1 MFRGTTAL
9 TLDAKGRLAIPT
21 KHRDALTMQDDD
33 AQAGGLVLTVNP
45 VGSHLLLYKESV
57 FNEMQRQ
64 LMALPSFD
72 EDIKQLQLVMVGMAE
87 DVEMDSAGRILVSSV
102 LRDEVGLDKDVVFV
116 GQGNRF
122 QVWAKAAYDEAKRAV
137 QSNQQNISK
146 RLAEVGFSL

>member
-9 TLDAKGRLAIPT
+9 TLDVKGRLAIPT
-21 KHRDALTMQDDD
+21 KHRDALTMQD
-33 AQAGGLVLTVNP
+33 GSGESCGLVLTVNP
-45 VGSHLLLYKESV
+45 VDNHLLLYQLPV
-57 FNEMQRQ
+57 FNEMQKH
-64 LMALPSFD
+64 LMSLPNH
-72 EDIKQLQLVMVGMAE
+72 EDIRQLQLMIVGMAE

-122 QVWAKAAYDEAKRAV
+122 QVWSKNAYDEAKRAIK
-137 QSNQQNISK
+137 SNQQNISN

>member
-9 TLDAKGRLAIPT
+9 ILDAKGRLAIPT
-21 KHRDALTMQDDD
+21 KHRDALTMRDDG
-33 AQAGGLVLTVNP
+33 QSGGLVLTVNP
-45 VGSHLLLYKESV
+45 VGGHLLLYKESV
-57 FNEMQRQ
+57 FNEMQTQ
-64 LMALPSFD
+64 LMSLPSFD

-122 QVWAKAAYDEAKRAV
+122 QVWSKNAYDEAKRAV